1 MPRAA
6 ATNRLRIRDFVSSL
20 LFDGATSTVVIPH
33 NANQLLTTGLTL
45 SAWIKPRSIGENS
58 NGHIIAK
65 STGTSGQG
73 GYAFRVRD
81 VNKLGFIV
89 NAGTDVVSAAGSLVL
104 NVWQHVLV
112 TVASDATVTHYIN
125 GSASG
130 TPATTGALSG
140 ITTTNDLT
148 IGNRSGATD
157 RTFDGW
163 IDEPIVW
170 NRVLTAQEISD
181 LYLLGTIP
189 TSGLV
194 DGYLFNEGAGTT
206 VNSFSAS
213 PTNGTITAAT
223 FSADVPMKARK
234 QINGNKVKNG
244 DFEYAP
250 PFTAITTTSA
260 RFIDGSAGGSTTNDL
275 FGWYLI
281 NGAGTFGASF
291 DTSTKFTGTA
301 SLKLEAT
308 DATGRGRALSAPFES
323 TTTIALINTYGI
335 PAQPSTDYILTAYVK
350 TAGASA
356 SSVRIQALF
365 FTADGAQSGSSN
377 SSFQGATQ
385 DFTLVSLPFTTASTT
400 RFIVIKL
407 DDNTSPGAAHQ
418 AWFDDVKLLPVYPEG
433 RVPANGN
440 LVKNFD
446 FEVAP
451 TFVAA
456 QATSARWID
465 GTSAGSTTN
474 STYKWA
480 FAQETGT
487 GLVQYDSSTAH
498 LGTYSMKLST
508 TATGSLVQ
516 VAPVLSTN
524 AADVVIS
531 GIRATPST
539 DYTLTFW
546 MKTNYVSGDSN
557 DGAYILVSFSDSFGT
572 GLSSASSTKIK
583 TTTDW
588 TQYTLNFTTTSLTQI
603 IYPRLRI
610 EGSTGTGTLI
620 MDAWFDDIY
629 LAKTTNPGRIQIT

>member
-6 ATNRLRIRDFVSSL
+6 ATNRFRIREFLSSL
-20 LFDGATSTVVIPH
+20 DFTGSSNTIDTGATDWIGVGDITFC
-33 NANQLLTTGLTL
+33 
-45 SAWIKPRSIGENS
+45 AWINPRDNTGRYLINNGQFYVRTASLNRITCSSNNGGVNIVSTSSTLNLNQWQFILVTRTSAGVTIIYNNNSQIG
-58 NGHIIAK
+58 
-65 STGTSGQG
+65 TGTS
-73 GYAFRVRD
+73 
-81 VNKLGFIV
+81 
-89 NAGTDVVSAAGSLVL
+89 
-104 NVWQHVLV
+104 
-112 TVASDATVTHYIN
+112 
-125 GSASG
+125 
-130 TPATTGALSG
+130 TPTAATTNTFVGNLQAANFSLSG
-140 ITTTNDLT
+140 KMARMQMF
-148 IGNRSGATD
+148 NR
-157 RTFDGW
+157 
-163 IDEPIVW
+163 I
-170 NRVLTAQEISD
+170 LTAQERSD
-181 LYLLGTIP
+181 LFLLGLNP
-189 TSGLV
+189 TDYATSIV
-194 DGYLFNEGAGTT
+194 RDFPFSTGAGTIA
-206 VNSFSAS
+206 VDIS
-213 PTNGTITAAT
+213 PNATTPTITGAT

-234 QINGNKVKNG
+234 QVNGNMVKNG

-456 QATSARWID
+456 GATSARWID

-572 GLSSASSTKIK
+572 GLSSSSSTKIK

-610 EGSTGTGTLI
+610 EGSTGTATLI

>member
-1 MPRAA
+1 MPRNS
-6 ATNRLRIRDFVSSL
+6 ATNRSKQRNYNAAIAFNGSSSELLKSTPTGLNTGSGSMSFVTWAFINNRTLVTYADL
-20 LFDGATSTVVIPH
+20 LTPVMGRRFCLGYSVICYYFSDGVNGANNLTLTDAQFESIGTNKFVRLVWALTSTAVSIYC
-33 NANQLLTTGLTL
+33 NGAL
-45 SAWIKPRSIGENS
+45 IKTQS
-58 NGHIIAK
+58 
-65 STGTSGQG
+65 
-73 GYAFRVRD
+73 
-81 VNKLGFIV
+81 LG
-89 NAGTDVVSAAGSLVL
+89 
-104 NVWQHVLV
+104 V
-112 TVASDATVTHYIN
+112 TMN
-125 GSASG
+125 SG
-130 TPATTGALSG
+130 TYTK
-140 ITTTNDLT
+140 LT
-148 IGNRSGATD
+148 IGDTG
-157 RTFDGW
+157 
-163 IDEPIVW
+163 
-170 NRVLTAQEISD
+170 
-181 LYLLGTIP
+181 
-189 TSGLV
+189 SGLQYV
-194 DGYLFNEGAGTT
+194 NGILADSYFTNSALSLEEVQEDYYKAVYPSGLASAWLMGEGAGSAITDR
-206 VNSFSAS
+206 VGSNSL
-213 PTNGTITAAT
+213 TAANIT
-223 FSADVPMKARK
+223 WTSQTPAKSRK
-234 QINGNKVKNG
+234 LSVNANMVKNG

-250 PFTAITTTSA
+250 PFTAATNNASA
-260 RFIDGSAGGSTTNDL
+260 RWIDGTSSGSLTNDL
-275 FGWYLI
+275 FGWWNI
-281 NGAGTFGASF
+281 VGVSTFAGSF
-291 DTSTKFTGTA
+291 DSTTKRSGLY
-301 SLKLEAT
+301 SLKIEAT
-308 DATGRGRALSAPFES
+308 DVTGRGRVTNCPFE
-323 TTTIALINTYGI
+323 TTTTQTLIRQYGI
-335 PAQPSTDYILTAYVK
+335 PVKENQDYLLSGYIK
-350 TAGASA
+350 TNNVTASA
-356 SSVRIQALF
+356 LRLSVQF
-365 FTADGAQSGSSN
+365 FTGSGTALTSSAG
-377 SSFQGATQ
+377 SFLPATQ
-385 DFTLVSLPFTTASTT
+385 DFTLESRVITTPATAQYV
-400 RFIVIKL
+400 RIVFDLTAAGNICQAWL
-407 DDNTSPGAAHQ
+407 DDLT
-418 AWFDDVKLLPVYPEG
+418 FTPVYPEG

-456 QATSARWID
+456 GATSARWID

-572 GLSSASSTKIK
+572 GLSSSSSTKIK

-610 EGSTGTGTLI
+610 EGSTGTATLI